1 MCFIYY
7 CNCDSTTDASRAVCL
22 PPDSHLMWFIY
33 FWSVRAVALALL
45 SPLPT
50 PLSLSYVCFSGPRF
64 VSCLCVCGVSVCAN

>member
-33 FWSVRAVALALL
+33 FWSVRAVTLAL
-45 SPLPT
+45 SYPVPP
-50 PLSLSYVCFSGPRF
+50 PLSVLCLLQWSKVCVLRA
-64 VSCLCVCGVSVCAN
+64 CVG